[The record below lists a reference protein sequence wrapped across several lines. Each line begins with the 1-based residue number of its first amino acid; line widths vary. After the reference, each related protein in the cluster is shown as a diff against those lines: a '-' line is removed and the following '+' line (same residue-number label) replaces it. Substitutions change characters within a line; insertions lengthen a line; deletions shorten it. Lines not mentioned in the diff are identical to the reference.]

1 VQVEQRAGQSRYR
14 LLETLRQYAMEKLR
28 EARAERAA
36 RTRHLAWCERLGRA
50 AERELMYAPRQME
63 WFQRLEAEFDNVR
76 AALTWSLLEPAE
88 LESGL
93 KLAAA
98 LARSSFWNGG
108 YSVEGGEWLDSL
120 LARASPGPG
129 QVEALCERGF
139 LLMRRGDTGAAH
151 PLLEE
156 GVALA
161 RQLGDRC
168 LLAISLSHVGELRMH
183 EGDIVEAR
191 HAVEESL
198 ALTAEAADCQQY
210 WPRHRVL
217 SLLGELA
224 ELDDDWDAASS
235 FYEESLE
242 MARALR
248 DQFRSVILRHLG
260 QLDLNR
266 GDLAAAR
273 TRLNES
279 LVVAHEA
286 LVGWGIAPTLAHLA
300 GLAMAEDQPVRA
312 IRLASA
318 ATGLREKHRARLL
331 PIDAAR
337 LETVIEPARC
347 ALGEV
352 GAANAWADG
361 RAMTTDQAVAYALET
376 SLTQPA
382 APLPAVSLTPREI
395 EVTAL
400 LARFATNREIA
411 AQLVI
416 SQGTAKR
423 HVENIL
429 VKLGLRSRTQ
439 VADWASERGVL
450 PAD

>member
-1 VQVEQRAGQSRYR
+1 
-14 LLETLRQYAMEKLR
+14 
-28 EARAERAA
+28 
-36 RTRHLAWCERLGRA
+36 
-50 AERELMYAPRQME
+50 
-63 WFQRLEAEFDNVR
+63 
-76 AALTWSLLEPAE
+76 
-88 LESGL
+88 
-93 KLAAA
+93 
-98 LARSSFWNGG
+98 
-108 YSVEGGEWLDSL
+108 
-120 LARASPGPG
+120 
-129 QVEALCERGF
+129 
-139 LLMRRGDTGAAH
+139 
-151 PLLEE
+151 
-156 GVALA
+156 
-161 RQLGDRC
+161 
-168 LLAISLSHVGELRMH
+168 MH
-183 EGDIVEAR
+183 EGDLVEAR

-198 ALTAEAADCQQY
+198 ALTAQPADCQQY

-217 SLLGELA
+217 NLLGEIA
-224 ELDDDWDAASS
+224 ELEGDWDAASS
-235 FYEESLE
+235 FYEQSLE
-242 MARALR
+242 VARALR

-260 QLDLNR
+260 QLALNR

-279 LVVAHEA
+279 LVVAHDA
-286 LVGWGIAPTLAHLA
+286 LVGWGVAPTLAHLA

-312 IRLASA
+312 IRLAGA
-318 ATGLREKHRARLL
+318 ATGLREKHQARLL
-331 PIDAAR
+331 AIDAAR

-361 RAMTTDQAVAYALET
+361 RAMTTDQAVAYALEST
-376 SLTQPA
+376 PTQTAVA
-382 APLPAVSLTPREI
+382 ASVSLTPREI

-416 SQGTAKR
+416 SEGTAKR

-439 VADWASERGVL
+439 VAEWASEQGVL